1 MVNSEEKAAPAAN
14 SFCEYLGDMCTK
26 CWENDLNVC
35 HISLGEQDYYKGFK
49 MYDQI
54 MIVRRDG
61 NVGVESD
68 VEVKYK
74 TKYPWGLQAGKGA
87 EFATEY
93 SRHEKKM
100 RDYIAPRLPA
110 GTHILNSHLHY
121 FPDKRD
127 PEIVAFHIHVHKRAH
142 DLDEA
147 KLVAQKI
154 VNALNTAEIEE
165 AIKES

>member
-1 MVNSEEKAAPAAN
+1 MVKSLEKVTPVAD
-14 SFCEYLGDMCTK
+14 SFCDYLGDMCTR
-26 CWENDLNVC
+26 CWENDLKVC
-35 HISLGEQDYYKGFK
+35 HVSLGEQKYYKGFK
-49 MYDQI
+49 IYDQI

-61 NVGVESD
+61 DIGVESD

-74 TKYPWGLQAGKGA
+74 TKHPWGAQAGKGA
-87 EFATEY
+87 EFASEY
-93 SRHEKKM
+93 GRYEKKM

-110 GTHILNSHLHY
+110 GTHILTSHQHY

-127 PEIVAFHIHVHKRAH
+127 PELVAFHIHVNKRAQ

-147 KLVAQKI
+147 KLVAKKI
-154 VNALNTAEIEE
+154 VDALNPAEIEE